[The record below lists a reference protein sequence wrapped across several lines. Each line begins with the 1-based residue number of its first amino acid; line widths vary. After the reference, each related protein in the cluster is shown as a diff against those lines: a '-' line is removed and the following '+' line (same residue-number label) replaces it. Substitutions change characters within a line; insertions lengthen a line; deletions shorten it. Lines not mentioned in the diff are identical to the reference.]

1 MSTGFWDIGKNFAKG
16 AAETFVNSGGVGI
29 VNSQELLGKG
39 LEEFSPTIYAIMETI
54 HKNAFMPIAG
64 AILCVGALNEVYSIL
79 VSRNSGNENYILDI
93 LKYFIKFAATLVL
106 IFNSFKLVN
115 GLFEIGAWLS
125 KKIME
130 VSGLDG
136 NLPEFDMTAIN
147 TLIEGMDNWPAF
159 GVGII
164 LYILSIV
171 AFLVGIFSYIFVLSW
186 AYECYLF
193 ISASAIP
200 MGAFVSEEHK
210 SMTTNYAKDGLAL
223 IIQGGMFIV
232 AFAIYK
238 AMISSV
244 SLTGAS
250 KDSIWAIL
258 LTIVAPP
265 FLLLTMYGKM
275 GSISSKIV
283 GKI

>member
-1 MSTGFWDIGKNFAKG
+1 MNFWDIGQNFAKG
-16 AAETFVNSGGVGI
+16 AAETFVSSGGIGI
-29 VNSQELLGKG
+29 TNSQELLGKG
-39 LEEFSPTIYAIMETI
+39 LEEFSPAIYAIMETI

-64 AILCVGALNEVYSIL
+64 AILCVGALNEIYSIL
-79 VSRNSGNENYILDI
+79 VSRNSGNDNYIFDI
-93 LKYFIKFAATLVL
+93 LKYFIKFCVALLL

-115 GLFEIGAWLS
+115 GLFDVGAWLS

-130 VSGLDG
+130 VAGLDG
-136 NLPEFDMTAIN
+136 NIPDFDMTAIN
-147 TLIEGMDNWPAF
+147 TLIDGVDNWTAF
-159 GVGII
+159 GVGIV

-171 AFLVGIFSYIFVLSW
+171 AFLVGVFSYIFVLSW

-193 ISASAIP
+193 IAASSIP
-200 MGAFVSEEHK
+200 MGAFVSDEHK
-210 SMTTNYAKDGLAL
+210 GMTTNYAKDGLAL

-238 AMISSV
+238 AMIASV

-258 LTIVAPP
+258 LTMVAPT

-275 GSISSKIV
+275 GSIASKIV
-283 GKI
+283 GK